1 MRNHA
6 MHNLT
11 PTLYSVDSVIQ
22 LERLAIDQYAIPGYS
37 LMRRAGQAVVDIIR
51 QKFPV
56 DKKILVL
63 CGAGN
68 NAGDGYVVA
77 RLAKQAG
84 YAVNLIS
91 LIDAEKLTGDA
102 RQACQHW
109 LECGEIQSYQPDL
122 LEQADLIVDALLGT
136 GLGREVSG
144 EWARLIQT
152 VNRSALPVIAVDVPS
167 GLNADTGTIAGVAI
181 IADYTVSF
189 IGLKTGLFT
198 GSGRACCG
206 EIFFHGLDIPAEIY
220 DRVTADVRLL
230 NNRPPLLSARP
241 QDMHKGQCGHVLIVG
256 GNTNMAGAV
265 ILAAKAALRSGAG
278 LVSVFTRAPHQMA
291 VTIACPEAMVIG
303 DNTTDHK
310 IPHHL
315 LSRVSHIA
323 VGPGLGRDA
332 WAEQCLAQCLQSQK
346 PVVIDADALNLI
358 AIEKTRPVAECV
370 LTPHPGEAA
379 QLLQMDTLTVNHDRL
394 AAVKSIFQQYLSSSA
409 TEMAVILKGSGSLI
423 YAGRRLSVCPY
434 GNPAMATA
442 GMGDVLTGVVAALM
456 AQGLSP
462 MKAAET
468 AVLAHALAGD
478 LAARGRSRGVLA
490 SDVIALLPAVL

>member
-1 MRNHA
+1 MQNHA
-6 MHNLT
+6 MQNL
-11 PTLYSVDSVIQ
+11 PSTLYSIDSVVQ
-22 LERLAIDQYAIPGYS
+22 LERLAIAQYGIPGYT
-37 LMRRAGQAVVDIIR
+37 LMRRAGQAVVDVIR
-51 QKFPV
+51 QKLSA

-84 YAVNLIS
+84 YTVNLIS
-91 LIDAEKLTGDA
+91 LVDAEKLTGDA

-109 LECGEIQSYQPDL
+109 LECGEIQPYQTL
-122 LEQADLIVDALLGT
+122 FLQQADLIVDALLGT
-136 GLGREVSG
+136 GLGREVKG
-144 EWARLIQT
+144 EWAKLIHA
-152 VNRSALPVIAVDVPS
+152 VNSATLPVIAIDVPS

-181 IADYTVSF
+181 VADYTISF

-206 EIFFHGLDIPAEIY
+206 EIFFHHLGVPAEVY
-220 DRVTADVRLL
+220 GRVAADARLL
-230 NNRPPLLSARP
+230 NSRPPLLPARAL
-241 QDMHKGQCGHVLIVG
+241 DVHKGQCGHVLIVG
-256 GNTNMAGAV
+256 GNITMAGAV

-291 VTIACPEAMVIG
+291 VTIACPEVMVIG
-303 DNTTDHK
+303 DNTTDHT
-310 IPHHL
+310 IPGDL

-332 WAEQCLAQCLQSQK
+332 WAEQCLAQCLQSGK

-358 AIEKTRPVAECV
+358 AMQGIGPVAECV

-379 QLLQMDTLTVNHDRL
+379 RLLQTDTPAVNHDRL
-394 AAVKSIFQQYLSSSA
+394 AAVRNIFQQYARSSS

-423 YAGRRLSVCPY
+423 YADRRLSICPY

-442 GMGDVLTGVVAALM
+442 GMGDVLTGVVAAFM

-462 MKAAET
+462 VQAAET
-468 AVLAHALAGD
+468 AVIAHALAGD
-478 LAARGRSRGVLA
+478 LAAQDRSRGVLA
-490 SDVIALLPAVL
+490 SDVIASLPAVL